1 MNRTQTIGLISE
13 LAFTRRCIELG
24 LEVLAPIGVE
34 RYDLVL
40 VLGGEFERVQVKT
53 GLYRNGGITFA
64 TSSNAEGVG
73 RPRSY
78 DGDADLIGVYAPAL
92 DRCYLLPVDGCAR
105 RHGRLRVAPAEE
117 RPVGGHPLGC
127 GLRDHH
133 HGCTPHQRRDVS
145 DATGGPTQRVWA
157 LATEAPTMRG
167 RSARRCIKPS

>member
-105 RHGRLRVAPAEE
+105 RHGRLRVDPP
-117 RPVGGHPLGC
+117 RNGQSVGIRWAADFEITTTVARL
-127 GLRDHH
+127 
-133 HGCTPHQRRDVS
+133 TS
-145 DATGGPTQRVWA
+145 AAT
-157 LATEAPTMRG
+157 
-167 RSARRCIKPS
+167 